1 MSLIK
6 GLDSLIPY
14 MALTLGCFVEM
25 EAEHKAFFHE
35 KIFSMADNSVFSF
48 EIHAE
53 ASLNF

>member
-1 MSLIK
+1 
-6 GLDSLIPY
+6 